1 MALNPLK
8 EQSPSLW
15 MGQPYGDISESLFH
29 LPTCKLQP
37 TQSFC
42 LSQAGGL
49 TTRAPPPRT
58 FWLPPPCIAH
68 SQSHI
73 SPYIW
78 KFTLKPTTSS
88 KEPPL
93 IKWGRR
99 ALQSMTDKL
108 PINENTHTHTHTRT
122 HTHTPHNKQRHSQR
136 ESMTYSLLT
145 RCMLL
150 LGQGGQFYTNTQWV
164 ISKNEV
170 FLTFLGVT
178 RWNTAVRSLRHQ
190 PSSCFKSLFLF
201 F

>member
-108 PINENTHTHTHTRT
+108 PINENTHTHTHAHT
-122 HTHTPHNKQRHSQR
+122 HTHSPQQTETLTKR
-136 ESMTYSLLT
+136 EHDIFPTYKMYAPLRARWSILYQYPMSHFKKWGVFNIPGGYSVKHGCAVSPPPT
-145 RCMLL
+145 LL
-150 LGQGGQFYTNTQWV
+150 L
-164 ISKNEV
+164 
-170 FLTFLGVT
+170 L
-178 RWNTAVRSLRHQ
+178 
-190 PSSCFKSLFLF
+190 
-201 F
+201 